1 MRMQVC
7 KKLSETTRRKEDTE
21 GSVEPK
27 PIRVLMKMD
36 FHQCP
41 RSMPKASDIRHLES
55 FHQMTMAEALINPN
69 VWQNLTCDNE
79 FDENEFQPFP
89 DNEASTTC
97 FSSDVRRVSSN
108 LAKTGCGK
116 YHRILEGA
124 SSLMGKS
131 NTRVQLQYKMATR
144 KKQHTAST

>member
-1 MRMQVC
+1 
-7 KKLSETTRRKEDTE
+7 
-21 GSVEPK
+21 
-27 PIRVLMKMD
+27 MKMD

-89 DNEASTTC
+89 DNEVNGLP
-97 FSSDVRRVSSN
+97 FSNSGTLIDSLSAWDNIPDIYSFRETSISN
-108 LAKTGCGK
+108 Q
-116 YHRILEGA
+116 
-124 SSLMGKS
+124 
-131 NTRVQLQYKMATR
+131 NYKL
-144 KKQHTAST
+144 HD